1 MLRGLSTI
9 VYTAENVAE
18 AVTWYAEVLGA
29 QPYFRRPE
37 EGPPAYAEFRIG
49 DYTHELGIM
58 DRRFWPEGDG
68 SDSGGPGGGA
78 SVAYWAVDDVR
89 AAHQRLLDLGAVA
102 LEEVTERGPGF
113 VTASVRDPFGNVLG
127 IMENQHYLDILAQ
140 RSGGSGS

>member
-37 EGPPAYAEFRIG
+37 EGPAAYAEFRLG
-49 DYTHELGIM
+49 DYSHELGIM
-58 DRRFWPEGDG
+58 DRRYWPE
-68 SDSGGPGGGA
+68 SGASGPGSPGGA

-89 AAHQRLLDLGAVA
+89 AAHQRLLDHGATP
-102 LEEVTERGPGF
+102 LEPVTERGPGF

-127 IMENQHYLDILAQ
+127 VMENEHYLAILAE
-140 RSGGSGS
+140 RSGGADA